1 MAPRDGA
8 QGGTPLSPYAS
19 YLLETLLTLVGVCGL
34 AAFVLYGARRIGV
47 GRATGGLELVGRLP
61 LDARRSIVLVKI
73 GETVFIVG
81 VGDGGMTKLGEVA
94 ASAVPSPAV
103 VASKGFATVLAEV
116 LGRGAKAAAPVSK
129 EAEK

>member
-1 MAPRDGA
+1 
-8 QGGTPLSPYAS
+8 LSPYAS

-61 LDARRSIVLVKI
+61 LDARRSIVLVRI
-73 GETVFIVG
+73 GETVFVVG

-94 ASAVPSPAV
+94 ASTVPASAMAGSKSFAAVL
-103 VASKGFATVLAEV
+103 TQV
-116 LGRGAKAAAPVSK
+116 LGRGAAAGAKPVVSSPAAPATK
-129 EAEK
+129 EAEE